1 MTAPNMSA
9 PKKNAYVSLAV
20 GIALLALILFLL
32 IVGYAQIKAAQKRAK
47 EAKAGAPFYVLVETP
62 FPLQYVER
70 VGGAAVEIVVGP
82 FEKSSLLQPNTR
94 ESLAATKV
102 VFAVEDG
109 PDLDDVK
116 SRAKNATFVYWI
128 DENDSN
134 ALPKEGFASDA
145 KSRFVAVRKVADALS
160 QVAPDSAPYFAEN
173 ARKLLEELGASPEE
187 IAGDATETPSE
198 EPTATPEP

>member
-47 EAKAGAPFYVLVETP
+47 EAKAGAAFYVLVVTP

-102 VFAVEDG
+102 VFAVEEG
-109 PDLDDVK
+109 SELDEVK
-116 SRAKNATFVYWI
+116 PLLKNAKFVYWI
-128 DENDSN
+128 DEND
-134 ALPKEGFASDA
+134 ALPKPGFASDA

-187 IAGDATETPSE
+187 IAGETPETPSE